1 MVRALPLS
9 REGARASGVTLLEI
23 LVAVAVLAVG
33 LSTIFQ
39 IFPMGFAASAKSS
52 AQTTAYELAARKLED
67 VRNNHL
73 FGGIPNA
80 ANPLS
85 NDWYKYWGNRNAPNP
100 DDAAY
105 VAVNTDGAF
114 RAFPGNLVPERSY
127 FYRVHCIPVVDPPR
141 PRTSIDLLPP
151 PKYLEF
157 PHIVDPDVDVATYPD
172 EAWKA
177 EWRGFASM
185 YRVTVTVR
193 GPLKTLA
200 EAQDDQW
207 QNSLA
212 QKGAVE
218 VKLVTYVANKKLGD
232 ALLAVDSTCTAEN
245 NASYGPDN
253 KCKPVRDGELGTVVG
268 GRSTATPAPGAWFV
282 HIVGLDGGYPF
293 PENFTVLHGLTDL
306 EVEDAGP
313 TVVLSDSG
321 PPEDRTTFLNEEYFQ
336 DESSPGE
343 TYPRRMQGAGLN
355 RAGMDNV
362 LIVYQVSPGKF
373 IAESNK
379 VIAIHPPG
387 TLTDGYSGN
396 NQLWRLDLLNPLI
409 ASDGD
414 YTDRHLSGDNTFG
427 YASELADRSWD
438 SDSHLTRGGTGK
450 YGYPASSQNNPRT
463 DGTRVRF
470 LMRLE
475 KWPR

>member
-9 REGARASGVTLLEI
+9 RKGTRASGVTLLEI

-73 FGGIPNA
+73 FGGVPNSA
-80 ANPLS
+80 SSLS
-85 NDWYKYWGNRNAPNP
+85 TDWWKYWGRRDAPNP
-100 DDAAY
+100 DDATY
-105 VAVNTDGAF
+105 VEVNTDGAF
-114 RAFPGNLVPERSY
+114 RAFPGDLTPERRFY
-127 FYRVHCIPVVDPPR
+127 YRVHCIPVVDPPH
-141 PRTSIDLLPP
+141 PGDPNSIS
-151 PKYLEF
+151 KYMEF
-157 PHIVDPDVDVATYPD
+157 PYSLDDGAT
-172 EAWKA
+172 WS
-177 EWRGFASM
+177 GFASM

-207 QNSLA
+207 TNSLA

-232 ALLAVDSTCTAEN
+232 ALLAEDSADPNAATGTN
-245 NASYGPDN
+245 NLGYKSGT
-253 KCKPVRDGELGTVVG
+253 KPVRDGAFPDGSPALG
-268 GRSTATPAPGAWFV
+268 ADYV

-293 PENFTVLHGLTDL
+293 PENFTVFRHFVNRVDGAPRRVSLSLY
-306 EVEDAGP
+306 EFEDTGP
-313 TVVLSDSG
+313 TVVVAG
-321 PPEDRTTFLNEEYFQ
+321 EVKRREEYLT
-336 DESSPGE
+336 DVSY
-343 TYPRRMQGAGLN
+343 TKRLNGLGQN
-355 RAGMDNV
+355 LTGLDNV
-362 LIVYQVSPGKF
+362 VIFCDTEDGGF

-387 TLTDGYSGN
+387 TTFTNPPYPYTYTST
-396 NQLWRLDLLNPLI
+396 LWRLDLLNPLI
-409 ASDGD
+409 ISDGD
-414 YTDRHLSGDNTFG
+414 FPLRKDDSLRRSPLLDETTDLETKDKEFQDENNGKFG
-427 YASELADRSWD
+427 YPVGQVSGSNI
-438 SDSHLTRGGTGK
+438 T
-450 YGYPASSQNNPRT
+450 
-463 DGTRVRF
+463 GTRVRF

-475 KWPR
+475 EWP

>member
-9 REGARASGVTLLEI
+9 REGGRASGVTLLEI

-73 FGGIPNA
+73 FGGIPSD
-80 ANPLS
+80 P
-85 NDWYKYWGNRNAPNP
+85 DMYWGSVNAPNP
-100 DDAAY
+100 DGGSFAE
-105 VAVNTDGAF
+105 VNTDRAF
-114 RAFPGNLVPERSY
+114 RAFPGDLTPERSF
-127 FYRVHCIPVVDPPR
+127 FYRVHCVPVVDPPP
-141 PRTSIDLLPP
+141 PRTAQADMQP
-151 PKYLEF
+151 PKYLEY
-157 PHIVDPDVDVATYPD
+157 PHILDPHSS
-172 EAWKA
+172 ESWKTQ
-177 EWRGFASM
+177 WRGFASM

-207 QNSLA
+207 TNSLA

-232 ALLAVDSTCTAEN
+232 ALLAIDPNFDVEFLNRSN
-245 NASYGPDN
+245 YGPEG
-253 KCKPVRDGELGTVVG
+253 KPSKPVRDGHFLAGTSSEA
-268 GRSTATPAPGAWFV
+268 RPAAGASV
-282 HIVGLDGGYPF
+282 IHIVGLDGGYPF
-293 PENFTVLHGLTDL
+293 PENFTVLNRNTLSATEINDT
-306 EVEDAGP
+306 GP
-313 TVVLSDSG
+313 TVVVHDGILDVVKDRESYLF
-321 PPEDRTTFLNEEYFQ
+321 PPGYHTDPLQMRGY
-336 DESSPGE
+336 
-343 TYPRRMQGAGLN
+343 GLN
-355 RAGMDNV
+355 RTGTDNI
-362 LIVYQVSPGKF
+362 LIVYKVSDGRF

-379 VIAIHPPG
+379 IVAIHPPG
-387 TLTDGYSGN
+387 TLTSGYSGTGN
-396 NQLWRLDLLNPLI
+396 TLWRLDLLNPLV

-414 YTDRHLSGDNTFG
+414 YPDRHGLGDDTNG
-427 YASELADRSWD
+427 YSSWLADETYDPDSSLRTGGEGD
-438 SDSHLTRGGTGK
+438 SDK
-450 YGYPASSQNNPRT
+450 YGYPAWTGNPPQ
-463 DGTRVRF
+463 DYNTRVRF

>member
-9 REGARASGVTLLEI
+9 REGTRASGVTLLEI

-73 FGGIPNA
+73 FGGIPSD
-80 ANPLS
+80 P
-85 NDWYKYWGNRNAPNP
+85 DMYWGSVNAPNP
-100 DDAAY
+100 DAGSFAE
-105 VAVNTDGAF
+105 VNTDRAF
-114 RAFPGNLVPERSY
+114 RAFPGDLTPERSF
-127 FYRVHCIPVVDPPR
+127 FYRVHCVPVVDPPP
-141 PRTSIDLLPP
+141 PRTAQADMRP
-151 PKYLEF
+151 PKYLEY
-157 PHIVDPDVDVATYPD
+157 PHILDPDVDVATYPD
-172 EAWKA
+172 DAWKT

-207 QNSLA
+207 TNSLA

-218 VKLVTYVANKKLGD
+218 VKLVTYVANKKLGE
-232 ALLAVDSTCTAEN
+232 ALLAIDPNCDYETGDSAAHYN
-245 NASYGPDN
+245 SGS
-253 KCKPVRDGELGTVVG
+253 KPVREKSLIDVDPVDGRLD
-268 GRSTATPAPGAWFV
+268 ATPAPGANFV
-282 HIVGLDGGYPF
+282 HIKGLDGGDPF
-293 PENFTVLHGLTDL
+293 PENFTVLNRNTLSATEINDT
-306 EVEDAGP
+306 GP
-313 TVVLSDSG
+313 TVVVHEGSLDEVKDRELHLL
-321 PPEDRTTFLNEEYFQ
+321 PPGYHTDPLQMRGY
-336 DESSPGE
+336 
-343 TYPRRMQGAGLN
+343 GLN
-355 RAGMDNV
+355 RTGTDNV
-362 LIVYQVSPGKF
+362 LIVYQVSDGRF

-379 VIAIHPPG
+379 IVAIHPPG
-387 TLTDGYSGN
+387 TQTAGYSGTGN
-396 NQLWRLDLLNPLI
+396 TLWRLDLHNPLI

-414 YTDRHLSGDNTFG
+414 FDGRHGSGDDTIGFSSRLMDDTLDPDTSLKKSGPNGRF
-427 YASELADRSWD
+427 
-438 SDSHLTRGGTGK
+438 
-450 YGYPASSQNNPRT
+450 GYPAWTVGNPTT